1 MLIWLQNYQNLP
13 LNTFR
18 ISKNV
23 YINQLDEI
31 VNQYNNTY
39 HGTNKIKLDNVN
51 PSMYID
57 FNREYNN
64 EGSKLKIGDNVRVS
78 NDKNVFAKGYI
89 ANWSEKFFVV
99 KQV

>member
-1 MLIWLQNYQNLP
+1 MLIWLQHYQNLP

-51 PSMYID
+51 PSIYID

-78 NDKNVFAKGYI
+78 NEKNVFAKGYI

>member
-78 NDKNVFAKGYI
+78 NEKNVFAKGYI

>member
-13 LNTFR
+13 LNTFKKT
-18 ISKNV
+18 KNV

-78 NDKNVFAKGYI
+78 NEKNVFAKGYI

>member
-1 MLIWLQNYQNLP
+1 MLIWLQNYQKLP
-13 LNTFR
+13 LNTLR

-23 YINQLDEI
+23 YNNQLDEI

-78 NDKNVFAKGYI
+78 KWKKCFCKRLHCKLVWEIFC
-89 ANWSEKFFVV
+89 S
-99 KQV
+99 

>member
-1 MLIWLQNYQNLP
+1 M
-13 LNTFR
+13 
-18 ISKNV
+18 

-51 PSMYID
+51 PSIYID

-64 EGSKLKIGDNVRVS
+64 EGSKLKIGDNVRIS
-78 NDKNVFAKGYI
+78 K
-89 ANWSEKFFVV
+89 
-99 KQV
+99 